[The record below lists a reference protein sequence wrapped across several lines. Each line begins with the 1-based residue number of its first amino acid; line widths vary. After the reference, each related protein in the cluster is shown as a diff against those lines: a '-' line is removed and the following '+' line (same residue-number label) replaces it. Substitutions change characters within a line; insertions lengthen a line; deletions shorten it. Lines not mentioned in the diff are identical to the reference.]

1 MNLCIIKGRLTA
13 SPEAH
18 TSNNGTTY
26 CNFTV
31 AVNRRFKKDET
42 DFINC
47 TAFGKQGEFLGKYFS
62 KGSEILCSGELHIDK
77 YQKDGE
83 SRTSAKLIVDNAEFC
98 GSKKDNAQSN
108 TVKEQAEPNVDDFV
122 EIGNSDDLPF

>member
-13 SPEAH
+13 DIEVHEAP
-18 TSNNGTTY
+18 NGTIY
-26 CNFTV
+26 GNFTV

-47 TAFGKQGEFLGKYFS
+47 TAFNKQCEFISRYFH

-83 SRTSAKLIVDNAEFC
+83 NRTSAKLIVDNAEFC
-98 GSKKDNAQSN
+98 GSKKDNSQSN
-108 TVKEQAEPNVDDFV
+108 AVKEQTEPNVDDFV
-122 EIGNSDDLPF
+122 EIDNSDDLPF

>member
-1 MNLCIIKGRLTA
+1 M
-13 SPEAH
+13 
-18 TSNNGTTY
+18 
-26 CNFTV
+26 

-47 TAFGKQGEFLGKYFS
+47 TAFNKQCEFISRYFH

-83 SRTSAKLIVDNAEFC
+83 NRTSAKLIVGNAEFC
-98 GSKKDNAQSN
+98 GSKKDN
-108 TVKEQAEPNVDDFV
+108 TTKEQAEPNADGFVAIDDTD
-122 EIGNSDDLPF
+122 ESLPF

>member
-13 SPEAH
+13 GPESH
-18 TSNNGTTY
+18 KSNNGTTY

-31 AVNRRFKKDET
+31 AANRRFKRDET

-47 TAFGKQGEFLGKYFS
+47 TAFGKQGEFIGKYFS
-62 KGSEILCSGELHIDK
+62 KGSEILCNGELHIDK

-83 SRTSAKLIVDNAEFC
+83 NRTSAKLIVDNAEFC
-98 GSKKDNAQSN
+98 GSKKDNAA
-108 TVKEQAEPNVDDFV
+108 KEQVESNVDDFV
-122 EIGNSDDLPF
+122 GIDESDESLPF

>member
-13 SPEAH
+13 EPETH
-18 TSNNGTTY
+18 TSNNGTIY

-47 TAFGKQGEFLGKYFS
+47 TAFGKQGEFIGKHFTT
-62 KGSEILCSGELHIDK
+62 GHEILCSGELHIDK

-83 SRTSAKLIVDNAEFC
+83 NRTSTKLIVDNAEFC
-98 GSKKDNAQSN
+98 GSKKDNV
-108 TVKEQAEPNVDDFV
+108 TKEQVEFNNDDFV
-122 EIGNSDDLPF
+122 EIDNSDELPF